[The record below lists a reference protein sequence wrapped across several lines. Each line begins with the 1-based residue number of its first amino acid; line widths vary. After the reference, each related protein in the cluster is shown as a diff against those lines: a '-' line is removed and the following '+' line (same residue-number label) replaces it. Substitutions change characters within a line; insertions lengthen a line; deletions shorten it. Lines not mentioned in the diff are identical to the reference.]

1 MRFLRDF
8 CITVAGVVASIFVLN
23 MGIAAIL

>member
-8 CITVAGVVASIFVLN
+8 CITVLGVVASIFVIN
-23 MGIAAIL
+23 IGIASIL